1 MRYELRAI
9 NNMDNASTP
18 IWGDSVFLFDSILV
32 RDKGID
38 YLFCLKPFINS
49 ISTIAKTAKN
59 TDASVERIITNDLF
73 G

>member
-9 NNMDNASTP
+9 NNMDNTSTP
-18 IWGDSVFLFDSILV
+18 TWGDSIFLFDSILV
-32 RDKGID
+32 SDNGID

-49 ISTIAKTAKN
+49 ISTIAKTVKK
-59 TDASVERIITNDLF
+59 TDASVERIITNDLL